1 MEVVTAVQRAID
13 WMEEHLYDRLELE
26 DIAAAAYMSVPSM
39 YRAFYA
45 LTGHP
50 LKEYVRKR
58 RTSQAA
64 VLLRQTD
71 MPVVDIAFACG
82 FDSYQTFTKSF
93 KKLTGL
99 TPGTYRQ
106 SALYYSFERVNLLE
120 NVSYVEDKALT
131 EQYPDVKVIR
141 LGPMDMIAYRHVSA
155 TAEGLEEEAFR
166 VFCRALE
173 ESGFPLAQSR
183 LFGRNI
189 DEDGTGDETFVY
201 EMLATC
207 PPQTSEPNDQDAQQ
221 ARDGRSA
228 QALEQRRFRLDED
241 AEDAEDEESDDDAGL
256 QGQPENE
263 NAAEVR
269 DSLSASPNQPPLSP
283 VAGVP
288 LTLTRTVLP
297 EGLYAVSS
305 TSAGSASSI
314 VAAWNRLLS
323 EWLPRSTFTLG
334 EHGYIEEFIHFQG
347 NVTRLKL
354 YLPVARR
361 KEQDPIEIRELQP
374 VRLFGFRCHGPDSA
388 AQADA
393 SLVSWLRQNKLAY
406 DSRAQLYMAYSYGL
420 RPGDDYWYE
429 LAISLPDDKVALIS
443 PDNSRDGKRWRIAD
457 GGLYACLTTSAYGA
471 MTGVLDQLYGW
482 LFRSDEFEPDNERQW
497 FAKYTPG
504 DCSETDMERS
514 TLVTCHVPVRRKK

>member
-1 MEVVTAVQRAID
+1 MEAVTAVQRAID

-106 SALYYSFERVNLLE
+106 STLYYSFERVNLLE

-141 LGPMDMIAYRHVSA
+141 MGAQDMIAYRHISA
-155 TAEGLEEEAFR
+155 TSDGLEEEAFR
-166 VFCRALE
+166 VFYESLE

-189 DEDGTGDETFVY
+189 DTDDVAADETFIY

-207 PPQTSEPNDQDAQQ
+207 PMQPSETREQDEQEQTT
-221 ARDGRSA
+221 RSPTT
-228 QALEQRRFRLDED
+228 DEK
-241 AEDAEDEESDDDAGL
+241 L
-256 QGQPENE
+256 MF
-263 NAAEVR
+263 
-269 DSLSASPNQPPLSP
+269 
-283 VAGVP
+283 
-288 LTLTRTVLP
+288 TRTVLP

-305 TSAGSASSI
+305 TPAGSASSI
-314 VAAWNRLLS
+314 IAAWNRLLS

-334 EHGYIEEFIHFQG
+334 EHGYIEEFLHFQG

-354 YLPVARR
+354 YLPVARQ
-361 KEQDPIEIRELQP
+361 KEQDPIEIQELEP
-374 VRLFGFRCHGPDSA
+374 VRLFCFRCQGPDSA

-393 SLVSWLRQNKLAY
+393 SLVSWLRQSKLSY
-406 DSRAQLYMAYSYGL
+406 DSRIQLYMAYSYGL

-429 LAISLPDDKVALIS
+429 LALSLPDDLTTLFS
-443 PDNSRDGKRWRIAD
+443 LEDRRDGERWRIMD

-482 LFRSDEFEPDNERQW
+482 LYRSHEFMPDNERQW
-497 FAKYTPG
+497 FAKYAPG
-504 DCSETDMERS
+504 DCNQTDMERS
-514 TLVTCHVPVRRKK
+514 TLVTCHVPIRRKM